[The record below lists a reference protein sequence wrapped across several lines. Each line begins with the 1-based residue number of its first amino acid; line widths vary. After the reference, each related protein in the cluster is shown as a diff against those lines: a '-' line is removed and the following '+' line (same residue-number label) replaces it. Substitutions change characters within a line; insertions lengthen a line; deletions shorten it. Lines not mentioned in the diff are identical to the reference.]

1 MYLPRAD
8 KIFGSEYILLRHKEK
23 MENGTEFHQIYDVER
38 ANWESLDSQEK
49 RCDSE
54 NKNYATKCITNFLE
68 NYIGCSMGM
77 AESDTEMERY
87 IVNKLL

>member
-54 NKNYATKCITNFLE
+54 NKNYEPSA
-68 NYIGCSMGM
+68 
-77 AESDTEMERY
+77 
-87 IVNKLL
+87 LLISLRIILVAQWVWQKVILKWKGT